1 MVKNEVESLEVEN
14 SVEEV
19 KEFFKGLGEEISQYS
34 GFNLKIPV
42 SLEKDTIEYN
52 LKGKFSLNIPQVNN
66 RVTMEILHI
75 VQEILGKTV
84 QVTHSLDRNILQN
97 IQRDVSLSL
106 INNEYL
112 SFGSTQQYRFWE
124 NINALKNIGTKTYE
138 GNSVNIGV
146 IYSLNDELTIKE
158 IKKLKVEVKLI
169 EKRKPIQ
176 QFFLD
181 EKPFLRLIDNKSLVV
196 VVNKDFEVFAII
208 RKKDEGKSLS
218 NIIKSQFND
227 WTINEMTRITFKNL
241 TDEFVKLLTDLKI
254 SNELKK
260 KMSKVE
266 KILIDYSN
274 KIPIKENPKFIY
286 FSLTNKKM
294 DVYLDKEYVIS
305 YNNGDWKL
313 KQYALMLASI
323 MQKVFTNTL
332 HLPFSL
338 GVYSYNKRLLEMT
351 TSITKL
357 VNVIEMLSEKGG
369 SSIFIIVLDNEQNI
383 NLTYSDAK
391 EFLAKNNFKK
401 NNLDRDF
408 LNVVRN
414 DKKHLNFTEV
424 DKFLIET
431 ISAVDGAVVID
442 SHMNIVSFGEI
453 IEIPNNVV
461 YQETF
466 GTGTK
471 AARYASKLGIA
482 IKISEDGDI
491 YIFSEEKLLLKI

>member
-112 SFGSTQQYRFWE
+112 NLGSTQQYRFWE

-158 IKKLKVEVKLI
+158 IKNLNVEVKLI
-169 EKRKPIQ
+169 EKRKTIQ

-218 NIIKSQFND
+218 NIIQSQFND
-227 WTINEMTRITFKNL
+227 WTINEMTRITFENL
-241 TDEFVKLLTDLKI
+241 TDEFVRLLNHLEI
-254 SNELKK
+254 SDELKK
-260 KMSKVE
+260 KMSEVE
-266 KILIDYSN
+266 KILVDYTN
-274 KIPIKENPKFIY
+274 EIPTKEKPKFIY

-294 DVYLDKEYVIS
+294 DIYLNKEYVIS

-313 KQYALMLASI
+313 KQYALMLATI

-338 GVYSYNKRLLEMT
+338 GANSYNKQLLEMT
-351 TSITKL
+351 ISIKKL

-369 SSIFIIVLDNEQNI
+369 SSIFIIVLDNEQKI

-391 EFLAKNNFKK
+391 DFLEKNNFKK

-414 DKKHLNFTEV
+414 EK
-424 DKFLIET
+424 
-431 ISAVDGAVVID
+431 
-442 SHMNIVSFGEI
+442 NI
-453 IEIPNNVV
+453 
-461 YQETF
+461 
-466 GTGTK
+466 
-471 AARYASKLGIA
+471 
-482 IKISEDGDI
+482 
-491 YIFSEEKLLLKI
+491 